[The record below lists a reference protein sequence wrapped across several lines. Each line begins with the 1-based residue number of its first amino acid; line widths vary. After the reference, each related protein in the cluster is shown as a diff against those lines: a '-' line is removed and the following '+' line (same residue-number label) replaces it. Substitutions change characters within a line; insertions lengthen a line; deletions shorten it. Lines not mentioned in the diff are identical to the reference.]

1 MSTVACT
8 RRETSASCTS
18 RSGSA
23 DTGTSED
30 TSGPGSTSGPA
41 ESVTVTQLEE
51 VVTEPAESV
60 AVTQRSQGSKNR
72 INKQETAKSS

>member
-18 RSGSA
+18 RSESVGGCAGDS
-23 DTGTSED
+23 TSE
-30 TSGPGSTSGPA
+30 PA

-60 AVTQRSQGSKNR
+60 AVTQPSQGSKNR